1 MMISRELLPCRER
14 PVGLTPQCSAA
25 EVLPAS
31 LHDMRE
37 PGYSRSNT
45 RSGRDRA
52 CIETSGQVSRH
63 HNLLPSFLSRRSFC
77 VPRSRGMIEYD
88 HRDQIPAYLLRPSHS
103 AQKFIEGRWP
113 FYVPVCGDRR
123 RADRVNYRLPCI
135 LRCICP
141 LMAQNPK
148 CLPVRF
154 IAALGVHERTITG
167 TSRAWLTTTAA
178 TGQVVPA

>member
-63 HNLLPSFLSRRSFC
+63 HNLLPSFLGRQSFC

-88 HRDQIPAYLLRPSHS
+88 HRYQIRAYLLRPSHS
-103 AQKFIEGRWP
+103 ARKFIEGRWP
-113 FYVPVCGDRR
+113 FG
-123 RADRVNYRLPCI
+123 RVNYRLPCI
-135 LRCICP
+135 LRCMCP
-141 LMAQNPK
+141 LMAQTRSAYLSASSP
-148 CLPVRF
+148 R
-154 IAALGVHERTITG
+154 LGHERTITG

>member
-1 MMISRELLPCRER
+1 M
-14 PVGLTPQCSAA
+14 TPECGAA
-25 EVLPAS
+25 EGLPAS
-31 LHDMRE
+31 LHDTRE

-63 HNLLPSFLSRRSFC
+63 HNLLPSFLGRRSFC
-77 VPRSRGMIEYD
+77 IPRLRGMIEYD
-88 HRDQIPAYLLRPSHS
+88 HRDQIPAIPVAAKPQCAEIHRRPM
-103 AQKFIEGRWP
+103 AL
-113 FYVPVCGDRR
+113 YVPVWGDRR
-123 RADRVNYRLPCI
+123 RADRVPFTLYIAVHLSANGT
-135 LRCICP
+135 
-141 LMAQNPK
+141 NPK

-154 IAALGVHERTITG
+154 IAALGAHERTITG